1 MDRIMNSAN
10 KNSSMIENV
19 PSSSG
24 LPFGQSSSMLESQ
37 LNPLAIESE
46 TISENE
52 IMKLLTDDE
61 ANSKSDYNDNKFDE
75 QDGNDDD
82 HPNKKMRNHRHT
94 KQHIEEMEALFKE
107 CPKPN
112 KKKMKELSNKLELEP
127 LQIKF
132 WFQNRRTQ
140 IKNQDQHSE
149 NLSLRAENDKL
160 RAECVWLSEAINNG
174 CPNCGDHGF
183 RLGETPN
190 NEQYVRLENARLQ
203 EEVVHISR
211 QYIAKVTRAA
221 MYELLQMARMDEPLW
236 LPNIDG
242 VNNDLNE
249 EEYKRKF
256 PRGNEP
262 KPNGI
267 KTTASRESVLVTMN
281 HINLVEIFMDTNHW
295 ARFFS
300 SIVLTARTMDVLDG
314 STKMIYAEFQVPSP
328 QIPNRDCYF
337 VRSCNKIVDG
347 LWVIVDVSLDHTPI
361 TRCWKR
367 PSGCVIQQ
375 ISNDISKVTWVEH
388 IEADDTLVHTFYKT
402 FVNSS
407 LAFGAKRWISILDRQ
422 CERLASAEAT
432 NLPQSSNITHTLS
445 RDKEQRKSALKL
457 GERMIIDYI
466 SGVSGTTTHQ
476 WTTFTRSGYNTN
488 DVQVMTRQSI
498 NDPGRPR
505 GLVLCASTSIWLPVL
520 PKLVFDF
527 LRNENTR
534 GKWDIL
540 SNGGTIQQVTHI
552 ANGTEIGNSIS
563 ILRVN
568 SPNPA
573 QNDMLIF
580 QENITDP
587 TGSFIVYAPIDIRA
601 IDMVLCG
608 GNPDGVPLL
617 PSGFAIFPDGPSSS
631 TNYEISDYSGSFL
644 TIAFQ
649 ILVHNV
655 PTANISPQSIAS
667 VNKLMF
673 CTIDKIKNA
682 LFLNF

>member
-24 LPFGQSSSMLESQ
+24 LPFGQNSLVTGNDLGFVSSSSGLQLGQSSSMLESQ

-52 IMKLLTDDE
+52 IMQLLTDDE

-190 NEQYVRLENARLQ
+190 NEQYLRLENARLQ

-211 QYIAKVTRAA
+211 QYIAKVIRAA
-221 MYELLQMARMDEPLW
+221 MYELLQMAQMGEPLW

-281 HINLVEIFMDTNHW
+281 HINLVEIFMDT
-295 ARFFS
+295 
-300 SIVLTARTMDVLDG
+300 
-314 STKMIYAEFQVPSP
+314 
-328 QIPNRDCYF
+328 
-337 VRSCNKIVDG
+337 
-347 LWVIVDVSLDHTPI
+347 
-361 TRCWKR
+361 
-367 PSGCVIQQ
+367 
-375 ISNDISKVTWVEH
+375 VTWVEH

-422 CERLASAEAT
+422 CGRLASAEAT
-432 NLPQSSNITHTLS
+432 NLPQSNIIHTLS
-445 RDKEQRKSALKL
+445 TGRKSALKL

-527 LRNENTR
+527 LGNENTR

-540 SNGGTIQQVTHI
+540 SNVGTIQQVTHI

-580 QENITDP
+580 QESITDP

-644 TIAFQ
+644 TISFQ

>member
-1 MDRIMNSAN
+1 NA
-10 KNSSMIENV
+10 
-19 PSSSG
+19 
-24 LPFGQSSSMLESQ
+24 
-37 LNPLAIESE
+37 AA
-46 TISENE
+46 
-52 IMKLLTDDE
+52 TDDE

-127 LQIKF
+127 LQIKL

-160 RAECVWLSEAINNG
+160 RAECVWLSEAINKG

-190 NEQYVRLENARLQ
+190 NEQYLRLENARLQ

-211 QYIAKVTRAA
+211 QYISNVIRAA
-221 MYELLQMARMDEPLW
+221 MYELLQMAQMDEPLW

-242 VNNDLNE
+242 VKNVFNE
-249 EEYKRKF
+249 EEFKRKF

-267 KTTASRESVLVTMN
+267 KTTASRESALVTIN

-314 STKMIYAEFQVPSP
+314 STKTIYAEFQVPSP

-347 LWVIVDVSLDHTPI
+347 LWVIVDVSLDHTLI

-367 PSGCVIQQ
+367 PSGCVIKQ
-375 ISNDISKVTWVEH
+375 ISNDISKATWVEH
-388 IEADDTLVHTFYKT
+388 IEADDTLVHAFYKT

-422 CERLASAEAT
+422 CERLASVEAT
-432 NLPQSSNITHTLS
+432 NLPQSNITHT
-445 RDKEQRKSALKL
+445 R
-457 GERMIIDYI
+457 
-466 SGVSGTTTHQ
+466 VSGATTHQ

-580 QENITDP
+580 QESITDP

-608 GNPDGVPLL
+608 GNPDGIPLL

-655 PTANISPQSIAS
+655 PTAIISPQSIAS

-673 CTIDKIKNA
+673 FTIDKIKNA